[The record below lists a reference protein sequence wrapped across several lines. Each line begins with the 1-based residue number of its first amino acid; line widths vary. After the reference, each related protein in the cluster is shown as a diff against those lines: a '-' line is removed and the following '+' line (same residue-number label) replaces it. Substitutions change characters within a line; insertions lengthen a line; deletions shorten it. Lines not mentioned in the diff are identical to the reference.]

1 MLDDFKEEQK
11 IAYKILINAI
21 KKDKISHAYL
31 FETNGYKNKKQFLIS
46 VAKALLCP
54 HNHTNKADSINCHVC
69 ENIEKNIYPELKIIE
84 PDGMWIKKE
93 QLLELQDEFKTKSI
107 ESNKRVYIIN
117 NAECLNASSANTLLK
132 FLEEPEN
139 NIIAILATDNIHGL
153 LDTIISRCQIIT
165 LTKSTDISDKTLEEK
180 IQYYLSIN
188 IESNELNQMIEDSLD
203 FIFYLEQ
210 HKLDTLVYTK
220 SLVLN
225 KFDDRKKLET
235 LFDIMIVFYK
245 DAIDYKLFNKNNIFE
260 RKDIEKIAKQNDIS
274 NLQNKIKGIIYAKE
288 NLKINANMSLLIDK
302 LIIDLEGDKNE

>member
-54 HNHTNKADSINCHVC
+54 YNHTNQKDSVNCHVC

-139 NIIAILATDNIHGL
+139 DIIAILATDNIHGL

-165 LTKSTDISDKTLEEK
+165 LTKSNDLFDKTLEEK

-188 IESNELNQMIEDSLD
+188 IEANELKQIIEDSID

-210 HKLDTLVYTK
+210 HKLDTLIYTK

-225 KFDDRKKLET
+225 KFDDRKKLEL

-245 DAIDYKLFNKNNIFE
+245 DTIDYKLFNKNNIFDK
-260 RKDIEKIAKQNDIS
+260 KDIDKIANLNDIS
-274 NLQNKIKGIIYAKE
+274 NLQKKIKCIIDAKE
-288 NLKINANMSLLIDK
+288 NLKINANMNLLIDK
-302 LIIDLEGDKNE
+302 LIIDLEGDIDE